1 MKAVRLVAASVVLL
15 AALPAAAQSN
25 GALVLAP
32 SGMLYAV
39 NSDSNSVSAVDP
51 QTRRKIAETAVGKD
65 PRSLAL
71 SPDGKTLY
79 VTSQADGRLTVLDA
93 GALSVLA
100 PIPVD
105 AEPYG
110 VVASPSGE
118 FIYVACSIAGVIDVV
133 RVSSA
138 PDYRI
143 EARIPVD
150 PRPKG
155 LALSPDGA
163 RLYVTHFLT
172 GNVSVIDTATRQV
185 IRFISTGP
193 DSNMMQR
200 IVINAV
206 TGKAYLPHIRS
217 NTGNPYLLFDG
228 TAFPELS
235 VIDLATGDLL
245 PRERADLSIGLH
257 SVNLPFDVVISP
269 DNKRAY
275 VANLGSGELS
285 VVDLALRYRV
295 ADIDVGD
302 GPRGVALSADGGV
315 AYVLNSLSDDISVV
329 DLAALRET
337 ARIPVTTSPLDPL
350 IKRGKTFFFSS
361 RSTQISHQRW
371 MSCATCHI
379 EADMDG
385 RSWQLAGIG
394 PRNTPSIRGAL
405 ATPPLHWDSDM
416 CSIQDVAEFTI
427 RFIQGGAG
435 LIAGPPATPCVGTNV
450 GRSADLDALVAF
462 CASLPA
468 RKNPLPQDA
477 EAVSRGQA
485 IFNRGDVAC
494 ATCHTP
500 PLYTNSTLT
509 KPFLKLDV
517 GTASPV
523 DVAGPKFDTPSL
535 LMLWNTAP
543 YLHDGSAPT
552 LMEVFTTRN
561 PQDRHGRTSILT
573 DAEKADLIA
582 FLLSL

>member
-1 MKAVRLVAASVVLL
+1 MKPVRLLAASALL
-15 AALPAAAQSN
+15 LSALPAAAQSN

-32 SGMLYAV
+32 SGTLYAV
-39 NSDSNSVSAVDP
+39 NSDSNSVTAVDP
-51 QTRRKIAETAVGKD
+51 QTRRKLGETAVGKD

-71 SPDGKTLY
+71 SPDGKSLY
-79 VTSQADGRLTVLDA
+79 VTSQADARLTVLDA
-93 GALSVLA
+93 SALSVLA
-100 PIPVD
+100 SIPVD

-110 VVASPSGE
+110 VVASPVGD
-118 FIYVACSIAGVIDVV
+118 FVYVASSAAAAIDVV
-133 RVSSA
+133 RVA
-138 PDYRI
+138 DFQI
-143 EARIPVD
+143 DARIAVG
-150 PRPKG
+150 PRPMG
-155 LALSPDGA
+155 LALSSDGA

-172 GNVSVIDTATRQV
+172 GNVSVIDTTTRTVTSV
-185 IRFISTGP
+185 IPTGP
-193 DSNMMQR
+193 DSNMSQR
-200 IVINAV
+200 IVINAA

-228 TAFPELS
+228 TVFPELS
-235 VIDLATGDLL
+235 VIDLAGGESL
-245 PRERADLSIGLH
+245 PRERSDLSIGLH
-257 SVNLPFDVVISP
+257 SVNLPFDVVLSP

-302 GPRGVALSADGGV
+302 GPRGVALSPDGGV

-337 ARIPVTTSPLDPL
+337 ARIPITTSPLDPVV
-350 IKRGKTFFFSS
+350 KRGKTFFFSS
-361 RSTQISHQRW
+361 RSNQISRQRW

-405 ATPPLHWDSDM
+405 ATPPLHWDSDA
-416 CSIQDVAEFTI
+416 CGVQDVAEFTI
-427 RFIQGGAG
+427 RAIQGGSG
-435 LIAGPPATPCVGTNV
+435 LISGQPATPCVGTNV

-477 EAVSRGQA
+477 AAVARGQA

-494 ATCHTP
+494 NTCHVP

-509 KPFLKLDV
+509 KPFLKHDV
-517 GTASPV
+517 GTASSA
-523 DVAGPKFDTPSL
+523 DVLGPAFDTPSL

-552 LMEVFTTRN
+552 LMDVLTTRN
-561 PQDRHGRTSILT
+561 QQDRHGRTSTLT